1 MPLTLARPGE
11 GRTVRKLGGPED
23 LKNRLL
29 ALGFTVG
36 SEVRVVS
43 QLAGNLI
50 VLVKDSRLAISRE
63 MANKILV

>member
-1 MPLTLARPGE
+1 MPLTLAKPGE

-23 LKNRLL
+23 LKKRLL
-29 ALGFTVG
+29 AMGFIVG
-36 SEVRVVS
+36 TEIKVVS
-43 QLAGNLI
+43 QFAGNLI

>member
-29 ALGFTVG
+29 AMGFIVG
-36 SEVRVVS
+36 TEVKVVS

>member
-1 MPLTLARPGE
+1 MPLTLAKPGE
-11 GRTVRKLGGPED
+11 GRTVRKLGGSDD

-29 ALGFTVG
+29 AMGLTVG

-50 VLVKDSRLAISRE
+50 VTVKDSRLAISRE